1 MTDKVKR
8 ATNKKIMEEVLQK
21 NPQYKAVLS
30 VHHAFGTEHWKE
42 LFSQMKNNGEYLSV
56 VLWPVYS

>member
-30 VHHAFGTEHWKE
+30 VHHAFGMGHPP
-42 LFSQMKNNGEYLSV
+42 QLSHPSA
-56 VLWPVYS
+56 WTNK